1 MGKRQEE
8 TLYKADIYTE
18 NKHMEKSLVQHHQPQ
33 EEGKLRL

>member
-18 NKHMEKSLVQHHQPQ
+18 NKHMEKSLVQHH
-33 EEGKLRL
+33 